1 MKGVVFQINLCLR
14 KGVFSMKEDKEKG
27 GEYGKYPPPETKLG
41 KPPRSKRVYCY
52 SSWRFPSRG
61 FLRRGKISPGLGLP
75 TAPGARA
82 GSGGM
87 GLWRRFLTAF
97 PKLFF
102 YGGIDVRIV
111 D

>member
-1 MKGVVFQINLCLR
+1 
-14 KGVFSMKEDKEKG
+14 MKEDKGKG
-27 GEYGKYPPPETKLG
+27 GEYGKYPPPETKLV
-41 KPPRSKRVYCY
+41 KPQRSKHLYCY
-52 SSWRFPSRG
+52 FLWMFPSRG
-61 FLRRGKISPGLGLP
+61 FLRRGRVFPGLGLP
-75 TAPGARA
+75 TAPGVMA

-87 GLWRRFLTAF
+87 GLGRRFLTAF

>member
-1 MKGVVFQINLCLR
+1 
-14 KGVFSMKEDKEKG
+14 MKEDKEKG
-27 GEYGKYPPPETKLG
+27 GEYSPYPPPGKKLG
-41 KPPRSKRVYCY
+41 RPQRSKRGYCY
-52 SSWRFPSRG
+52 SLRRFPSRR
-61 FLRRGKISPGLGLP
+61 FLRRGEIFPGLGPP

-87 GLWRRFLTAF
+87 GLWRRFLTVF

-102 YGGIDVRIV
+102 CGGIDVRIV

>member
-1 MKGVVFQINLCLR
+1 ME
-14 KGVFSMKEDKEKG
+14 EDKGKG

-41 KPPRSKRVYCY
+41 KSPPSKRLYCY
-52 SSWRFPSRG
+52 FLWMFPSRG
-61 FLRRGKISPGLGLP
+61 FLRRGRVFPGLGLP
-75 TAPGARA
+75 IAPDARA
-82 GSGGM
+82 GFGGM

-102 YGGIDVRIV
+102 CGGIAVRIV

>member
-1 MKGVVFQINLCLR
+1 
-14 KGVFSMKEDKEKG
+14 MKEDKEKG

-41 KPPRSKRVYCY
+41 KPPRSKRLYCY
-52 SSWRFPSRG
+52 FLWMFPSRR
-61 FLRRGKISPGLGLP
+61 FLRRGKIFPGLGLP
-75 TAPGARA
+75 TVPGARA

-87 GLWRRFLTAF
+87 GLRRLFLMAF

-102 YGGIDVRIV
+102 CGGIDVRIV

>member
-1 MKGVVFQINLCLR
+1 
-14 KGVFSMKEDKEKG
+14 MKEDKEKG

-41 KPPRSKRVYCY
+41 KPQPSKRVYCY
-52 SSWRFPSRG
+52 SSWTFPSRR
-61 FLRRGKISPGLGLP
+61 FLRRGSYFPGLGLP

-87 GLWRRFLTAF
+87 GLWGRFLTAF
-97 PKLFF
+97 PKLFCC
-102 YGGIDVRIV
+102 GGIDVRTV